1 MINPEKINLLKSRM
15 QKLNIQEKD
24 IIEKFILSGK
34 KGGQKA
40 NKTHNAVY
48 LKHIPTN
55 IEVKCSETREREL
68 NRFLARRL
76 LCEKVEEL
84 LFGTSERLKRIEKI
98 RKQKAKKRKR
108 QIESLNL
115 IETNIVNRK
124 LYLYYVFNS

>member
-1 MINPEKINLLKSRM
+1 MITPEKINELKARM
-15 QKLNIQEKD
+15 QRLNIQEKD

-40 NKTHNAVY
+40 NKSHNAVY

-55 IEVKCSETREREL
+55 TEVKCNETRHREI

-76 LCEKVEEL
+76 LCEKVEEI

-98 RKQKAKKRKR
+98 RKQKAKKKKR
-108 QIESLNL
+108 NKKALLSNH
-115 IETNIVNRK
+115 
-124 LYLYYVFNS
+124 NS

>member
-108 QIESLNL
+108 QIESLNVKSSNL
-115 IETNIVNRK
+115 
-124 LYLYYVFNS
+124 

>member
-1 MINPEKINLLKSRM
+1 MITQQKIEELKVKM

-40 NKTHNAVY
+40 NKSHNSVY

-55 IEVKCSETREREL
+55 IEVKCNKTRHREL

-84 LFGTSERLKRIEKI
+84 LMGTSERLKKIEKI
-98 RKQKAKKRKR
+98 KKQKAKKKKR
-108 QIESLNL
+108 AEIKYIQRIQNNNL
-115 IETNIVNRK
+115 
-124 LYLYYVFNS
+124 

>member
-1 MINPEKINLLKSRM
+1 MISPEKINELKVRM
-15 QKLNIQEKD
+15 QRLSIFEKD

-40 NKTHNAVY
+40 NKSHNAVY

-55 IEVKCSETREREL
+55 IEVKCNETREREL

-98 RKQKAKKRKR
+98 RKQKAKRKKRIKLKN
-108 QIESLNL
+108 INNYSLNH
-115 IETNIVNRK
+115 K
-124 LYLYYVFNS
+124 S